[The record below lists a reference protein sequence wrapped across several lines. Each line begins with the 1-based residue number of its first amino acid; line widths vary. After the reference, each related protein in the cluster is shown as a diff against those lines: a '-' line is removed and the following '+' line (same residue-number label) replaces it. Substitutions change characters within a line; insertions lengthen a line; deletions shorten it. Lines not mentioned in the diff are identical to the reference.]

1 MVRARLGLLLALLLA
16 VLGASLYLRHR
27 AAAPEPSASHSD
39 LPAGR
44 WRLIAPSRTYNP
56 SAEDLARTISL
67 PYLSGSKEPQAGSGV
82 TIWDRRRAFPGVNL
96 YTSGHAPEAYLIDMV
111 GRTLHRWRY
120 PFERTFPGK
129 APTEETA
136 FFRRAQLA
144 PDGTLLA
151 IYQGGGLVA
160 LDQSSRLL
168 WKVDAGTYNDFFR
181 SPDGTIYLLTKEAKI
196 VPEVSASQQTLEDS
210 ITIVDPQGRIRDR
223 ISLLRALLDSPFAP
237 LFSPH
242 PKAGDV
248 LHANTV
254 EIFDGRLAARSPR
267 PGLFARGNALVS
279 LREIDTIGIV
289 DLKTRRFVWAQR
301 GPWAGQHQPT
311 LLDSGKILL
320 FDNQPHR
327 LLSYVEEVDPLDR
340 QVGWRYPPAGK
351 FLSSE
356 QAGAA
361 ERLPNGNTLITES
374 DRGRAF
380 EVTASGETVWEFL
393 SPHRAGPKG
402 AFVAT
407 LFEMVR
413 LPEGPAGR

>member
-1 MVRARLGLLLALLLA
+1 MLRTRPVFLPFLLLAA
-16 VLGASLYLRHR
+16 VGASLYLRHR
-27 AAAPEPSASHSD
+27 AEAPGQSAGRSD

-44 WRLIAPSRTYNP
+44 WRLAAPNKP
-56 SAEDLARTISL
+56 SGASGEDLARSISL
-67 PYLSGSKEPQAGSGV
+67 PYLAGSQSPSARSGV
-82 TIWDRRRAFPGVNL
+82 TIWDRRRAYPGVNL
-96 YTSGHAPEAYLIDMV
+96 YTSGHAPEAILIDLA
-111 GRTLHRWRY
+111 GRTLRRWRY
-120 PFERTFPGK
+120 PFERAFPGK
-129 APTEETA
+129 APTAETG

-160 LDQSSRLL
+160 LDPASRLL

-181 SPDGTIYLLTKEAKI
+181 GPDGMIYLLTKEAK
-196 VPEVSASQQTLEDS
+196 VLPEVNAREPTLEDS
-210 ITIVDPQGRIRDR
+210 IAVVEPGGKIRER

-242 PKAGDV
+242 PASGDI
-248 LHANTV
+248 LHANTI
-254 EIFDGRLAARSPR
+254 EIFDGRLASRS
-267 PGLFARGNALVS
+267 GLFARGNGLVS

-289 DLKTRRFVWAQR
+289 DLQTRRFVWARR

-327 LLSYVEEVDPLDR
+327 RLSYVEEFDPLGESI
-340 QVGWRYPPAGK
+340 GWRYPSAGQ

-356 QAGAA
+356 QAGTAQ
-361 ERLPNGNTLITES
+361 RLPNGNTLITES
-374 DRGRAF
+374 DRGRAI
-380 EVTASGETVWEFL
+380 EVTSAGETVWEFV

-407 LFEMVR
+407 LFEVVR
-413 LPEGPAGR
+413 LPERGPAGR

>member
-1 MVRARLGLLLALLLA
+1 MTRRLSLLALLMAA
-16 VLGASLYLRHR
+16 VAGWILLENRRGRIAPDAGYFDLPRGRWNL
-27 AAAPEPSASHSD
+27 AAP
-39 LPAGR
+39 
-44 WRLIAPSRTYNP
+44 IAPVHSG
-56 SAEDLARTISL
+56 EDPARTISL
-67 PYLSGSKEPQAGSGV
+67 PYLAGSQVAPTHSGV
-82 TIWDRRRAFPGVNL
+82 TLWDRQRAFSGVNL
-96 YTSGHAPEAYLIDMV
+96 YTSGHAPEVFLIDMA
-111 GRTLHRWRY
+111 GRTLRRWRY
-120 PFERTFPGK
+120 PFERAFPGK

-136 FFRRAQLA
+136 FFRRAQLT

-160 LDQSSRLL
+160 LDRESRLL

-181 SPDGTIYLLTKEAKI
+181 GPDGTIYLLTKQAKI
-196 VPEVSASQQTLEDS
+196 VPEVSASQPTLEDS
-210 ITIVDPQGRIRDR
+210 ITVVDPQGRIRDR
-223 ISLLRALLDSPFAP
+223 ISLLRALLDSSFAP

-242 PKAGDV
+242 ATAGDI

-254 EIFDGRLAARSPR
+254 EIFDGWLAARSA
-267 PGLFARGNALVS
+267 LFARGNALVS

-320 FDNQPHR
+320 FDNQPR
-327 LLSYVEEVDPLDR
+327 RRVSYVEEVDPLSGAI
-340 QVGWRYPPAGK
+340 GWKYPNAGQ

-356 QAGAA
+356 QAGSV

-380 EVTASGETVWEFL
+380 EITPEGETVWEFV

-407 LFEMVR
+407 LFEVVR
-413 LPEGPAGR
+413 LPEPPSG

>member
-1 MVRARLGLLLALLLA
+1 MLRRRLVFLLALLLA
-16 VLGASLYLRHR
+16 VLGVSIYLRQT
-27 AAAPEPSASHSD
+27 APEPSASQSD

-44 WRLIAPSRTYNP
+44 WRLAAPKSKP
-56 SAEDLARTISL
+56 SNSSGEDLARTISL
-67 PYLSGSKEPQAGSGV
+67 PYLSGSKAPPAGSGV

-96 YTSGHAPEAYLIDMV
+96 YASGHAPEVYLIDMA
-111 GRTLHRWRY
+111 GRTLRRWRY
-120 PFERTFPGK
+120 PFERAFPGK

-144 PDGTLLA
+144 PSGPPGTLLA

-160 LDQSSRLL
+160 LDRTSRLL

-181 SPDGTIYLLTKEAKI
+181 GPDGTIYLLTKVAKI
-196 VPEVSASQQTLEDS
+196 IPEVSASRPALEDS
-210 ITIVDPQGRIRDR
+210 ITIVDSQGRICER

-242 PKAGDV
+242 ATAGDI
-248 LHANTV
+248 LHANTI
-254 EIFDGRLAARSPR
+254 EIFDGRLATRSA
-267 PGLFARGNALVS
+267 LFAQGNALVS

-289 DLKTRRFVWAQR
+289 DLKTRRFVWAER

-327 LLSYVEEVDPLDR
+327 RLSFVEEIDPLSG
-340 QVGWRYPPAGK
+340 QIGWRYPPPGK

-361 ERLPNGNTLITES
+361 QRLPNGNTLITES
-374 DRGRAF
+374 DRGRAL
-380 EVTASGETVWEFL
+380 EVTPAGETVWEFL
-393 SPHRAGPKG
+393 SPHRAGPKD

-413 LPEGPAGR
+413 LSEDPAGR

>member
-1 MVRARLGLLLALLLA
+1 MSALRLSLLSTLLLV
-16 VLGASLYLRHR
+16 VLGAYLYLRHR
-27 AAAPEPSASHSD
+27 EAAPEPSVSRSD

-44 WRLIAPSRTYNP
+44 WRLVAPKKTSTP
-56 SAEDLARTISL
+56 AGEGLARTISL
-67 PYLSGSKEPQAGSGV
+67 PYLSGSKAPPAGSGV

-96 YTSGHAPEAYLIDMV
+96 YTSGHAPQAYLIDMA

-120 PFERTFPGK
+120 PFERAFPGK

-160 LDQSSRLL
+160 LDRASRLL

-181 SPDGTIYLLTKEAKI
+181 AEDGTIYLLTKEAKI
-196 VPEVSASQQTLEDS
+196 LPEVSTTQPTLEDS
-210 ITIVDPQGRIRDR
+210 ITIVDPQGNIRER

-242 PKAGDV
+242 AAAGDV
-248 LHANTV
+248 LHANTI

-289 DLKTRRFVWAQR
+289 DLKSRRFVWAQR

-311 LLDSGKILL
+311 LLESGKILL

-327 LLSYVEEVDPLDR
+327 RLSYVEEIDLDGR
-340 QVGWRYPPAGK
+340 VGWRYPRAGQ

-356 QAGAA
+356 QAGTA

-374 DRGRAF
+374 DRGRAL
-380 EVTASGETVWEFL
+380 EVTPAGETVWEFL

>member
-1 MVRARLGLLLALLLA
+1 MVRPRLVLLLALLLA
-16 VLGASLYLRHR
+16 VLGGSIYLRR
-27 AAAPEPSASHSD
+27 ATLEPSASHSD

-44 WRLIAPSRTYNP
+44 WRLVSPNRTTKL

-67 PYLSGSKEPQAGSGV
+67 PYLSGSKAPPAGSGV

-96 YTSGHAPEAYLIDMV
+96 YTSGHAPEVLLVDMA
-111 GRTLHRWRY
+111 GRTLRRWRY
-120 PFERTFPGK
+120 PFERAFPDK

-160 LDQSSRLL
+160 LDRTSRLL
-168 WKVDAGTYNDFFR
+168 WQVDAGTYNDFFR
-181 SPDGTIYLLTKEAKI
+181 GPDGTIFLLTKEAKI
-196 VPEVSASQQTLEDS
+196 VPEVSTTEPTLEDS
-210 ITIVDPQGRIRDR
+210 ITIVDPQGKIRDR
-223 ISLLRALLDSPFAP
+223 VSLLRALLDSPFAP

-242 PKAGDV
+242 AKAGDI
-248 LHANTV
+248 LHANTI
-254 EIFDGRLAARSPR
+254 EIFDGRLAARSA
-267 PGLFARGNALVS
+267 LFARGNALVS

-311 LLDSGKILL
+311 LLNSGKILL

-327 LLSYVEEVDPLDR
+327 RLSYVEEVDPLGR
-340 QVGWRYPPAGK
+340 KIGWRYPGAGQ

-380 EVTASGETVWEFL
+380 EVTSTGETVWEFL

-407 LFEMVR
+407 LFEMTR